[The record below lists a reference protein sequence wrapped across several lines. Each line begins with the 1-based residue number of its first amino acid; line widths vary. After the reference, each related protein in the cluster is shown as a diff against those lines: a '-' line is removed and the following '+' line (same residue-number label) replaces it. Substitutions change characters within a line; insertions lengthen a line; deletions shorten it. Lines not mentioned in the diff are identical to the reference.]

1 MDNSEKS
8 FIRVK
13 GVSKVYRTKKR
24 ELLALENICFEVME
38 NEFVSLVGRSGCG
51 KSTLLN
57 IIAGLMP
64 KTSGTVTI
72 DEKEITEP
80 QTFIGMV
87 FQTPVLLPWRKTL
100 QNLMLPIE
108 ILGLDKEK
116 YRQRALELLELTG
129 LTGFED
135 APPRALSGGM
145 QQRAAICRALIYD
158 PPVLLMDEPF
168 GALDAMTREE
178 LNVELLKIWQ
188 EKRKT
193 VLFVTHSISEAVF
206 LSDRVMV
213 MTPRPGRIKNVF
225 DIDLPRPR
233 DITVKGDPAF
243 GRYELAIRKEIF
255 GS

>member
-100 QNLMLPIE
+100 QNLMLPVE

-135 APPRALSGGM
+135 AAPRALSGGM